1 MTRDEFDTFEKL
13 AGQLETVYDELS
25 ILSKKTPNDAISK
38 FKLGFINGMFNASN
52 EFLGGSYR
60 PFKDFERFDEEKI
73 PQVGDV
79 VFMVSQYIQAFEK
92 LRADN
97 VEVDFKG
104 NWSWVFKEILDES
117 GKPLRIRTTKPKRLR
132 D

>member
-1 MTRDEFDTFEKL
+1 L
-13 AGQLETVYDELS
+13 
-25 ILSKKTPNDAISK
+25 
-38 FKLGFINGMFNASN
+38 
-52 EFLGGSYR
+52 SYR
-60 PFKDFERFDEEKI
+60 LFKDIERFDEEKD

-97 VEVDFKG
+97 AEVDFRG
-104 NWSWVFKEILDES
+104 NWSWVFKETLDES
-117 GKPLRIRTTKPKRLR
+117 GNPMRIRTTKPKRLR